1 MIKNKFPFPQIR
13 TPSVGSL
20 SYENISSLEL
30 YHPHSNPPDWP
41 EQHKL
46 WPLTLAQTGSGTRNK
61 LWRRRSKECA
71 IKTQTN
77 NKMDFLIHLPKG
89 DSLKWMKIELKSS
102 VSELK
107 KGFCIS
113 LSLLS
118 VSNRLSFNQYEN
130 IKLNLE
136 W

>member
-1 MIKNKFPFPQIR
+1 
-13 TPSVGSL
+13 
-20 SYENISSLEL
+20 
-30 YHPHSNPPDWP
+30 
-41 EQHKL
+41 
-46 WPLTLAQTGSGTRNK
+46 
-61 LWRRRSKECA
+61 
-71 IKTQTN
+71 
-77 NKMDFLIHLPKG
+77 MDFLIHLPKG

-130 IKLNLE
+130 IKLNLVSTQARGGVDHK
-136 W
+136 